1 MFIIAYWAPVFFYF
15 SLFFRP
21 TCILNQRMTRMFQ
34 TNIFLSDCITQ
45 YIFNEIRTFQYQN
58 IGRSSEKGFLKRRHS
73 IEEPH
78 LEDSDRVEQI
88 DVRFSFIVSTV
99 KIRAL

>member
-1 MFIIAYWAPVFFYF
+1 MFIIAYWAPVFYF
-15 SLFFRP
+15 SLLFRP
-21 TCILNQRMTRMFQ
+21 ILNQRMTRMFQ

-73 IEEPH
+73 IEKPH
-78 LEDSDRVEQI
+78 LEDSNRVEQI